1 MTSPAR
7 VDDNDE
13 GTPFLQIRSD
23 DTPYKP
29 TPLPTAQVSV
39 LLLPWIAEAI
49 VSHSISPYINQLVRD
64 LPIVGGDVRKV
75 GYYTGIIVS
84 LHYASEAATVLCWTR
99 LSDYIGRKP
108 VLLCCLAGTA
118 ASIVLFGFSR
128 TFATIIFSRCLHG
141 AMKGNIGVVKS
152 AMAEITDETNAAR
165 GFSLIQMS
173 SSVGYVIGPLI
184 GGTLSRPAD
193 RWPRLFSNIVWVKYP
208 YLLPCLVAA
217 IHCCVLW
224 VITAL
229 FLRETITYT
238 RRINSD
244 ILQEEEPS
252 DTMNASRNYTE
263 KPPPL
268 RALLTQPV
276 LLSVANYAMV
286 ALLEM
291 VCLALIP
298 LVWSTS
304 VEFGGLGL
312 SPVSIGSWLSVYGCM
327 DGIFQFAVFPRV
339 VWRFGLRRVFI
350 TCIASCAVVIIMFP
364 LENFV
369 LRHGGST
376 MALRSLIFVQLLSY
390 STLRMGY
397 CAVLMYS
404 SSAVPSNR
412 SLGAVNG
419 LARTVASI
427 ECMFGPV
434 VADSLFAFSITNNV
448 LGGNFVYVVLLTLVW
463 GGLYLAAKL
472 PRHMWTYRDR

>member
-1 MTSPAR
+1 M
-7 VDDNDE
+7 
-13 GTPFLQIRSD
+13 
-23 DTPYKP
+23 
-29 TPLPTAQVSV
+29 
-39 LLLPWIAEAI
+39 
-49 VSHSISPYINQLVRD
+49 
-64 LPIVGGDVRKV
+64 
-75 GYYTGIIVS
+75 
-84 LHYASEAATVLCWTR
+84 
-99 LSDYIGRKP
+99 
-108 VLLCCLAGTA
+108 
-118 ASIVLFGFSR
+118 
-128 TFATIIFSRCLHG
+128 
-141 AMKGNIGVVKS
+141 
-152 AMAEITDETNAAR
+152 
-165 GFSLIQMS
+165 
-173 SSVGYVIGPLI
+173 
-184 GGTLSRPAD
+184 
-193 RWPRLFSNIVWVKYP
+193 
-208 YLLPCLVAA
+208 
-217 IHCCVLW
+217 
-224 VITAL
+224 
-229 FLRETITYT
+229 
-238 RRINSD
+238 
-244 ILQEEEPS
+244 
-252 DTMNASRNYTE
+252 E

-268 RALLTQPV
+268 RSLLTKPV
-276 LLSVANYAMV
+276 LLSVANYGMV

-327 DGIFQFAVFPRV
+327 DGIFQYAVFPRV

-350 TCIASCAVVIIMFP
+350 TCIASCAIVIIMFP

-376 MALRSLIFVQLLSY
+376 MALWSLIFVQLLSY

-412 SLGAVNG
+412 ALGAVNG

-434 VADSLFAFSITNNV
+434 VADSLFAFSITKNV